1 MSESNITI
9 QPDPNA
15 TPGAH
20 PGNLLNPELTPT
32 EARAEIQKR
41 LADSARRNPRLF
53 DRPEP
58 ESDE

>member
-9 QPDPNA
+9 QPD
-15 TPGAH
+15 
-20 PGNLLNPELTPT
+20 PT

>member
-1 MSESNITI
+1 MK
-9 QPDPNA
+9 PDLEIA
-15 TPGAH
+15 PGAH

-32 EARAEIQKR
+32 EARAEFQKR

-53 DRPEP
+53 DQPGP